1 MDHDPISVEV
11 RDATDSS
18 ALVTLDCP
26 DAGSAVRLR
35 LRSELHGPVC
45 AFARTL
51 PSVVAAKVS
60 RDGRGVEFLVTEPCY
75 WTPSLPFLYDL
86 RLRSQDAEGTIR
98 ELDRSLGLR
107 RLIAH
112 GRDLRLNGERIVLR
126 GACREQLEPSRLA
139 EARAAETAILTRFP
153 NDESYDAAATTGVF
167 LVADAA
173 ADSGDLVSI
182 IRELSWHPAVA
193 LVLLNRAQLAED
205 RTRSARRMNLL
216 LAQRIRAEET
226 AVESDIAAADV
237 IVAELDEGERPPA
250 WMARVAKPVIA
261 IRRGRV
267 YADLYEARAACDRLQ
282 AELAPEFNLAGY
294 FV

>member
-1 MDHDPISVEV
+1 MDHDQIKVEV

-26 DAGSAVRLR
+26 DAESAVRFG
-35 LRSELHGPVC
+35 SDLHGPRC

-51 PSVVAAKVS
+51 PSVVAAQVS
-60 RDGRGVEFLVTEPCY
+60 RDGRGVEFLVTQPCY

-86 RLRSQDAEGTIR
+86 RLRSQDAQETVR

-107 RLIAH
+107 RLLAH

-126 GACREQLEPSRLA
+126 GACCEQLESSRLA

-153 NDESYDAAATTGVF
+153 NDELYDAAATTGVF
-167 LVADAA
+167 LVADVAE
-173 ADSGDLVSI
+173 DSGDLLSTF
-182 IRELSWHPAVA
+182 RELSWQPAVA
-193 LVLLNRAQLAED
+193 LVLLNRDQIAED
-205 RTRSARRMNLL
+205 HARAGRRMNLL
-216 LAQRIRAEET
+216 LAQRIRLGET
-226 AVESDIAAADV
+226 AKESDVAAAADV
-237 IVAELDEGERPPA
+237 IAVELDDRDRRPA
-250 WMARVAKPVIA
+250 WMARATKPVIA
-261 IRRGRV
+261 IRRAEV